1 LDGDELREWLSPKD
15 YSQGARIEHNKKVAH
30 IAKLPVEH
38 NLPVCVSLISPYVIN
53 REDARNIIDKRN
65 FIELYIKCS
74 LKTCEYRDVKFMYSR
89 ARNGQIKNLLV

>member
-1 LDGDELREWLSPKD
+1 
-15 YSQGARIEHNKKVAH
+15 
-30 IAKLPVEH
+30 
-38 NLPVCVSLISPYVIN
+38 VSLISPYVIN

-89 ARNGQIKNLLV
+89 ARNGQIKNFTGITDVYEPLNSPDLILNTDTLSLEKCIAYLLNFLEEKKFV